1 MRGMR
6 PVFPSEPFVVLPVD
20 QFVGR
25 GGGPLE
31 RKKQVSQVHRKTG
44 RLPLIFQKNQSRHY
58 INDEV

>member
-6 PVFPSEPFVVLPVD
+6 SVFPSEPFVVLTVD

-25 GGGPLE
+25 GGG
-31 RKKQVSQVHRKTG
+31 KKQVSQVHRKTG
-44 RLPLIFQKNQSRHY
+44 RLPLIFQKNQSRRY